1 MDLPHSGGPR
11 GRFGFYMCV
20 FSLSFLL
27 VTTCELIRIYL
38 VLSSE
43 FRWDH
48 DGVDILGGVDIHTGN
63 SFIQFPLNS
72 YNLKFLH
79 RTTSIAV

>member
-11 GRFGFYMCV
+11 GRFGFYLCV
-20 FSLSFLL
+20 FSLF
-27 VTTCELIRIYL
+27 VTTCKLIQIYP

-43 FRWDH
+43 LRWDH
-48 DGVDILGGVDIHTGN
+48 DGVDILGGVDIHTGE